1 MTNNIS
7 NLSSMKII
15 LCNANGLRQKE
26 PELLNFLIGSQIDTA
41 LISET
46 CYTQNTKHFPMA
58 KTNHPDGTSH
68 AGTVTVLILS
78 KIQNYPLLPLQS
90 PTIQTTF
97 ISITLTHSGSIFKQ
111 LFQRYI
117 AFLIQVYPKLN

>member
-1 MTNNIS
+1 MTNNIP

-46 CYTQNTKHFPMA
+46 CYTQNTKHFPM
-58 KTNHPDGTSH
+58 
-68 AGTVTVLILS
+68 LQYL
-78 KIQNYPLLPLQS
+78 QNKPP
-90 PTIQTTF
+90 
-97 ISITLTHSGSIFKQ
+97 
-111 LFQRYI
+111 
-117 AFLIQVYPKLN
+117 